1 MTDHNPNANRRNLHR
16 REFLGA
22 SAAAASMMVLSP
34 ARAQSKGHVT
44 FFSYA
49 TLTDRKLTSEFP
61 QQSGIELRTQNFG
74 TVDQMVG
81 KLKATGGSDM
91 DVVNVPS
98 SSTQQLFKDGLLEPL
113 DISRLKNWN
122 NIYPEFRA
130 GGFIDAGMPGKAI
143 GVPTLWGPE
152 GLMYRTD
159 KVKPQDSWEALWDT
173 EYKGRIGVID
183 YGYEMVLVAAQVLGF
198 KKSLKTNPI
207 DFTDQE
213 YDAIKRKLIEQKPV
227 VAKYWGTAAEGGRLM
242 AGGEIWLSLG
252 RLSIFETV
260 RKEGLPFRMIAPKEG
275 AQGWCT
281 SSCIV
286 KTSKNKDAAYELLD
300 YLTGEVY
307 QNGLATRYPVANRS
321 IMDLLPDE
329 QRAILMLED
338 PKLLE
343 TMVFWNQ
350 AADPQRINTLWNEVK
365 VA

>member
-1 MTDHNPNANRRNLHR
+1 MTNRDQAGR
-16 REFLGA
+16 RLGRRQFLGA
-22 SAAAASMMVLSP
+22 TAAASTMLVLPP

-49 TLTDRKLTSEFP
+49 TLTDRKLTGEFP
-61 QQSGIELRTQNFG
+61 KQSGIELRLQNFG

-98 SSTQQLFKDGLLEPL
+98 SSTQQLFADGLLEPV
-113 DISRLKNWN
+113 DVSRLKHWGAV
-122 NIYPEFRA
+122 YPAFKT
-130 GGFIDAGMPGKAI
+130 GSFIQTGMPGKVI

-159 KVKPQDSWEALWDT
+159 KVKPQDSWLALWDK
-173 EYKGRIGVID
+173 EYKGRIGAID
-183 YGYEMVLVAAQVLGF
+183 YGYEMVLVGAQVLGF
-198 KKSLKTNPI
+198 TDGLKKNPI
-207 DFTDQE
+207 DFTDQQ
-213 YDAIKRKLIEQKPV
+213 YDAIKAKLIEQKDV
-227 VAKYWGTAAEGGRLM
+227 VAKYWSTAAEGGRLM

-252 RLSIFETV
+252 RLSILETV

-286 KTSKNKDAAYELLD
+286 KTSKNKDAAYEFLD

-307 QNGLATRYPVANRS
+307 QNALATRYPVANMQ
-321 IMDLLPDE
+321 IMDALPE
-329 QRAILMLED
+329 ERRKILMLED
-338 PKLLE
+338 PKLLDS
-343 TMVFWNQ
+343 MVFWNQ
-350 AADPQRINTLWNEVK
+350 AANPQRINTLWNEVK